1 MLNYVWGGM
10 ILIGIVIAAFN
21 GSMPAITN
29 TAISSSEEAVTVCLK
44 MLGIVSMWTGLM
56 KIAEKSGLIQS
67 LSRKMLP
74 LLKFLFPELPAKS
87 KALQYISTNIIANVL
102 GLGWASTPAGLKAM
116 NELQKM
122 NLDKAVA
129 SKSMCMFMVINMSS
143 LQLITVNLLSYR
155 ALYDSANPSEI
166 IAPGLFATLVSTVV
180 GILCVKI
187 FERLYK
193 S

>member
-1 MLNYVWGGM
+1 MLNYLWGGM
-10 ILIGIVIAAFN
+10 ILTGIVLAAFN
-21 GSMPAITN
+21 GSMPEITN

-44 MLGIVSMWTGLM
+44 MLGIISMWTGLM
-56 KIAEKSGLIQS
+56 KIAEQSGLIQS

-74 LLKFLFPELPAKS
+74 LLKFLFPELPANS

-102 GLGWASTPAGLKAM
+102 GLGWAATPAGLKAM
-116 NELQKM
+116 SEMQKL
-122 NLDKAVA
+122 NLNKAVA

-155 ALYDSANPSEI
+155 ALYQSGNPSEI
-166 IAPGLFATLVSTVV
+166 IAPGLFATCLSTIV
-180 GILCVKI
+180 GVLFVKL